1 MAFTLENV
9 GMQRVGVLGLP
20 ANNIDFNG
28 QNQVTYQVPLN
39 VGSLFTAAG
48 DVQATDNDADDFIE
62 RTETIGFNRD
72 GGLANTLSDPLVTAP
87 NLTGATVVGVGQL
100 GGLVTGSLVQYPVIL
115 VRGTSGGTFLIYPD
129 GAPGLLTQITG
140 TVNATLTLYADATV
154 DQSGVFVPCFTRGTM
169 ITTDRGQVAV
179 EDLQQGDMVWT
190 ADNGMQPIRWI
201 GSRVV
206 GSVELNLTP
215 ELRPIRIRRG
225 ALGANTPERDLT
237 VSPQHR
243 VLVRSGIA
251 QKMFGTD
258 EVLVAAKQLCQ
269 LDGIDIVRDDAE
281 VEYFH
286 MLFERHEV
294 VLSDGALTETLFTGP
309 EALRSIGAA
318 ALEEVFA
325 LFPEL
330 RDMDYTAVS
339 ARPLASGR
347 MGRKLAV
354 RHARNDKPLVM

>member
-1 MAFTLENV
+1 MAFTLNDV
-9 GMQRVGVLGLP
+9 TMQAVGVLGLP
-20 ANNIDFNG
+20 VGPLDFGAVDQLTFN
-28 QNQVTYQVPLN
+28 VPLN
-39 VGSLFTAAG
+39 LGSLFSATGDLTAADG
-48 DVQATDNDADDFIE
+48 DADTLIE
-62 RTETIGFNRD
+62 GNETISFARD
-72 GGLANTLSDPLVTAP
+72 GVASLLTDPGFTAP
-87 NLTGATVVGVGQL
+87 SLTDATVVGVGQF
-100 GGLVTGSLVQYPVIL
+100 GGLISGILVQYPVLL
-115 VRGTSGGTFLIYPD
+115 VRSAGGDTFLVYPD
-129 GAPGLLTQITG
+129 APPDLLTQLTG
-140 TVNATLTLYADATV
+140 VVNSSVTILADATL
-154 DQSGVFVPCFTRGTM
+154 DASGVFAPCFARGTM
-169 ITTDRGQVAV
+169 IATDRGQVAV